1 MSKDKN
7 KTEKL
12 VNESVSELQKFM
24 ALNNVGI
31 RVVEVPWMTDEEVAG
46 YAFEESYFSEE
57 YDTTTLYFVG
67 PKRKEFP
74 ESDGSTIS
82 LEFPGKYIE
91 PKEAAVSYSPS
102 VNGEDYD
109 YCDLNLSYEQIELLL
124 AKYNAAKA

>member
-24 ALNNVGI
+24 ALNNVGV

-57 YDTTTLYFVG
+57 YDIIYL
-67 PKRKEFP
+67 
-74 ESDGSTIS
+74 
-82 LEFPGKYIE
+82 
-91 PKEAAVSYSPS
+91 
-102 VNGEDYD
+102 
-109 YCDLNLSYEQIELLL
+109 
-124 AKYNAAKA
+124 